1 MKKIYSLFI
10 VIAVV
15 ITAAILIISM
25 GEWMKEEKFN
35 PEEVDTKYLEGM
47 QLEPSEDYIQEL
59 TSVVEK
65 NEDPYVR
72 ERAIFTLTDIAI
84 RKYETEKIVDFLK
97 EIAMNE
103 TEDNVR
109 TAAYA
114 NIDLIREIYPLEK
127 KGSLDLSIL
136 GDIKKN
142 SNITVIAKVSSKVDV
157 EAIVG
162 IDYLHTNIE
171 LLSPPCR
178 KVDLKAN
185 ESKQVQFDLYLKE
198 TGEYFIPFTL
208 MLSFDRIDYET
219 IEDEIHINVKEF
231 SGEIIPHEGIKR

>member
-15 ITAAILIISM
+15 TAAILIMFM

-35 PEEVDTKYLEGM
+35 PEEVDTKYLERM
-47 QLEPSEDYIQEL
+47 QLDPPEDYIREL

-65 NEDPYVR
+65 NDDPYVR

-84 RKYETEKIVDFLK
+84 RKYETEKIVDFLR

-114 NIDLIREIYPLEK
+114 NIDLIREYYPLEK
-127 KGSLDLSIL
+127 QGSLELSVS
-136 GDIKKN
+136 GDIKK
-142 SNITVIAKVSSKVDV
+142 SSSIKLIARISSKVNV
-157 EAIVG
+157 EDAIVG
-162 IDYLHTNIE
+162 IDYLHENIE
-171 LLSPPCR
+171 LLSMPYY
-178 KVDLKAN
+178 KTDLKAN
-185 ESKQVQFDLYLKE
+185 EPKEFEFELLLKE
-198 TGEYFIPFTL
+198 VGEYEIPVTL
-208 MLSFDRIDYET
+208 MLSFDRIDYEEIREEILLKVDET
-219 IEDEIHINVKEF
+219 GGEVLQEIEI
-231 SGEIIPHEGIKR
+231 